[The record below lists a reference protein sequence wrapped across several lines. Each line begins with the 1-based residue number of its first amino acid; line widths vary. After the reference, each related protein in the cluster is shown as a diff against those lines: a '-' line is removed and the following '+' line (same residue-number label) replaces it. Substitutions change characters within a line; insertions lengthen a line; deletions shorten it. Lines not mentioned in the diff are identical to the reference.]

1 MNLLRVLVVDD
12 HEVVRR
18 GLRALLET
26 QRGWEVCGEATNGRE
41 AVEKANECR
50 PDVVLLDLC
59 MPELG
64 GLETTRQIL
73 KTVPGTEILVLTMHE
88 SEQTLQDIL
97 KAGARGCLLKS
108 DAGRD
113 LLAAV
118 QALSHH
124 QPFFSS
130 RVGRMVSE
138 DFRCGGGAKAV
149 MSPGILTPREREII
163 QMLAEGKTAK
173 DVAWALN
180 ITLKTTETHRTNIMR
195 KLDLHSATDLVRYAI
210 RNGIVAP

>member
-1 MNLLRVLVVDD
+1 MNPLRVLVVDD

-64 GLETTRQIL
+64 GLATTRQIL

-88 SEQTLQDIL
+88 SEQTLQDVL

-118 QALSHH
+118 QALSQH

-138 DFRCGGGAKAV
+138 DFKYGSGAKAV

-173 DVAWALN
+173 DVALALN
-180 ITLKTTETHRTNIMR
+180 IPLKTTETHRTNIMR
-195 KLDLHSATDLVRYAI
+195 KLELHSATDLVRYAI

>member
-1 MNLLRVLVVDD
+1 MNPLRVLVADD

-88 SEQTLQDIL
+88 SEQALQDVL
-97 KAGARGCLLKS
+97 EAGARACLMKS

-130 RVGRMVSE
+130 RVGRMISE
-138 DFRCGGGAKAV
+138 DFKSGGEPKAV

-163 QMLAEGKTAK
+163 RMLAEGKTAK
-173 DVAWALN
+173 DVASALN

>member
-1 MNLLRVLVVDD
+1 VDD

-41 AVEKANECR
+41 AVEKVNECR

-59 MPELG
+59 TPELG

-73 KTVPGTEILVLTMHE
+73 KTDPGTEILVLTMHE
-88 SEQTLQDIL
+88 SEQTLQDVL

-138 DFRCGGGAKAV
+138 DLKYGGRAKAA
-149 MSPGILTPREREII
+149 MSSGI
-163 QMLAEGKTAK
+163 
-173 DVAWALN
+173 
-180 ITLKTTETHRTNIMR
+180 
-195 KLDLHSATDLVRYAI
+195 
-210 RNGIVAP
+210 